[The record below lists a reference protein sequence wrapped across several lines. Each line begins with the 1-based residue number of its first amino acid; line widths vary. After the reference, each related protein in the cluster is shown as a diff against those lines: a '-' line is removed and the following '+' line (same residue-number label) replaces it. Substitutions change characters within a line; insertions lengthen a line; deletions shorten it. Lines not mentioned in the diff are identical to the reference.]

1 MIKVHKKS
9 ILTALGPISI
19 ENIQDGPKKELEDII
34 SITKS
39 FFSFHDYTII
49 YFDDKVIS
57 IQWKDKFD
65 SKNIED
71 LEKSY
76 KDKIDSFIKKIY
88 NPENN

>member
-9 ILTALGPISI
+9 ILTAFGPISI
-19 ENIQDGPKKELEDII
+19 ENIPDGPKKDLEDII
-34 SITKS
+34 SNTKS
-39 FFSFHDYTII
+39 FFSFPDYTSI
-49 YFDDKVIS
+49 YFNDKTIS
-57 IQWKDKFD
+57 IQWKAKFD

-76 KDKIDSFIKKIY
+76 KDKIDSFIKNLY